1 MEFIWYYPI
10 LIELKT
16 SLKTLLCVCVKRI
29 KQPDCL
35 IFVITIEINMSDDSF
50 DEKTINK
57 IIPQIF
63 EKKRNTI
70 DSATIT
76 SKLQASMN
84 QISFLATQSVIDE
97 RSSLDNIIETI
108 DKVNNTLSTI
118 TPKNMKRIYEVCKST
133 NAILDT
139 WVDIQSQAMY
149 LNKMM
154 KNTRYT
160 EHLEALEK
168 GHDIIGE
175 RVEEINRLKDELSS
189 LRGQQTPK
197 KIDKISSSST
207 MGRLQRRVANTKNQR
222 ISRLANSNIQN
233 SISKVSQNRNL
244 SSIPRVSSNR
254 ITKPTESSLRKTF
267 QR

>member
-1 MEFIWYYPI
+1 
-10 LIELKT
+10 
-16 SLKTLLCVCVKRI
+16 
-29 KQPDCL
+29 
-35 IFVITIEINMSDDSF
+35 
-50 DEKTINK
+50 
-57 IIPQIF
+57 
-63 EKKRNTI
+63 
-70 DSATIT
+70 
-76 SKLQASMN
+76 MN

-154 KNTRYT
+154 KNTRYI

-175 RVEEINRLKDELSS
+175 RVEEINRLKDELSL
-189 LRGQQTPK
+189 LRGQQTSK
-197 KIDKISSSST
+197 KIDKVSSSST

-222 ISRLANSNIQN
+222 ISRLANGNIHN

>member
-1 MEFIWYYPI
+1 
-10 LIELKT
+10 
-16 SLKTLLCVCVKRI
+16 
-29 KQPDCL
+29 
-35 IFVITIEINMSDDSF
+35 MSDDSF

-76 SKLQASMN
+76 SKLQASMS
-84 QISFLATQSVIDE
+84 QISSLATQSVIDE

-108 DKVNNTLSTI
+108 DKVNDILSTT

-133 NAILDT
+133 NSILDI
-139 WVDIQSQAMY
+139 WVNIQSQAMY

-154 KNTRYT
+154 KDTKYI
-160 EHLEALEK
+160 EYLEAIEK
-168 GHDIIGE
+168 GHDIIAE
-175 RVEEINRLKDELSS
+175 RTEEIKRLKDELSLS
-189 LRGQQTPK
+189 RDNQTSN
-197 KIDKISSSST
+197 KINRPNTSST
-207 MGRLQRRVANTKNQR
+207 IERLQRRVTNTRNQR
-222 ISRLANSNIQN
+222 SSRLAANGTTQRST
-233 SISKVSQNRNL
+233 SKVHQNRVQ

-267 QR
+267 RK